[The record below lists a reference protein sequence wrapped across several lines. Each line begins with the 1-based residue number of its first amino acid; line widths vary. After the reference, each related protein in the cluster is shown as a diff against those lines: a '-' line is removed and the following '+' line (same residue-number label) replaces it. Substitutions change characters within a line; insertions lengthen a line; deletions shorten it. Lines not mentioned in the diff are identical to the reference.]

1 MNTFL
6 VLPCYQTRDYI
17 LTVLEKVGPEI
28 GRIVLID
35 DGCPQKTGGYAIKN
49 SSDPRLV
56 LVEHG
61 TNKGVGAA
69 VVSGFEKAIELGADI
84 IVRID
89 SDGQMDPALIPQ
101 FIYPLTAGLAD
112 FTKGNRFWCTETLSG
127 MPAMRLIGNGIL
139 SFISKLSSGYWSL
152 MDPNNG
158 FFAVHAAVIQKLDL
172 SKLDSRYFFESDLL
186 FRLNTIRAVGLDI
199 PMNSIYEGEK
209 SNLSPLRSI
218 PEFFVKHIRN
228 TAKRGLYNY
237 YIRDFNA
244 ASLQMIFG
252 SILFLFGASYG
263 GINWAY
269 LSSQGMYASSG
280 TVMFAALPII
290 LGFQLLLTALQ
301 HDINSEPKNPLHQL
315 ISMQPPK
322 AKSNP
327 K

>member
-6 VLPCYQTRDYI
+6 VLPCYQTRDHI
-17 LTVLEKVGPEI
+17 LTLLEKVGPEI
-28 GRIVLID
+28 DWIVLVD
-35 DGCPQKTGGYAIKN
+35 DGCPQNTGKYAIN
-49 SSDPRLV
+49 NASDSRLI
-56 LVEHG
+56 LIEHG
-61 TNKGVGAA
+61 TNRGVGAA
-69 VVSGFEKAIELGADI
+69 VVSGFKKAIELGADI

-89 SDGQMDPALIPQ
+89 SDGQMDPVMIPQ
-101 FIYPLTAGLAD
+101 FIYPLTIGLAD
-112 FTKGNRFWCTETLSG
+112 FTKGNRFWCPETLSG
-127 MPAMRLIGNGIL
+127 MPATRLIGNGIL

-158 FFAVHAAVIQKLDL
+158 FFAIHAAVIQKLDL

-186 FRLNTIRAVGLDI
+186 FRLNTIRAVGVDI
-199 PMNSIYEGEK
+199 PMNSIYEGET

-228 TAKRGLYNY
+228 TLKRGLYNY
-237 YIRDFNA
+237 YVRDFNA
-244 ASLQMIFG
+244 ASLQIIFG
-252 SILFLFGASYG
+252 SILFLFGTVYG

-290 LGFQLLLTALQ
+290 LGFQLLLAALQ

-315 ISMQPPK
+315 ISMQPRK
-322 AKSNP
+322 TESNP
-327 K
+327 E